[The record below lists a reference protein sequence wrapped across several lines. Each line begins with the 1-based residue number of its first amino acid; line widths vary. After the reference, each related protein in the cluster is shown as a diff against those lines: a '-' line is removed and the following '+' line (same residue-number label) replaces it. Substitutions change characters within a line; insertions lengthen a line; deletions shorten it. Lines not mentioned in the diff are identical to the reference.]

1 MKDHLP
7 FVRTDKGGAKR
18 KTEFPAFWEAVMAA
32 LLIAGAIT
40 LVEMNF
46 KEVREI
52 YIFAGILAIQ
62 SVPFLAAV
70 VLALVER
77 SPLNDFATWRAI
89 EARTLAL
96 LPRRAAIADVT
107 QVAPEKREAVR

>member
-1 MKDHLP
+1 
-7 FVRTDKGGAKR
+7 
-18 KTEFPAFWEAVMAA
+18 
-32 LLIAGAIT
+32 
-40 LVEMNF
+40 MNF

-70 VLALVER
+70 LLALLER
-77 SPLNDFATWRAI
+77 SALNDFATWRTI

-96 LPRRAAIADVT
+96 LPRRATLAKVT
-107 QVAPEKREAVR
+107 PVAPEKREVVR